1 MPLYRSALDMFKKY
15 QAKYNPTVVS
25 TRFENVQQ
33 IALDRANAGLG
44 MIGTVRDLIRPIL
57 DSYGVTGGIRATYLA
72 FATKLA
78 KHALR
83 QQCDSAVKVAS
94 ALKSYFVN
102 AYDLDPSICD
112 EIIQVV
118 TGWAVAY

>member
-1 MPLYRSALDMFKKY
+1 MPLYKSGLDMFKKY

-25 TRFENVQQ
+25 TRFEDVKNV
-33 IALDRANAGLG
+33 ALDRANEGLG
-44 MIGTVRDLIRPIL
+44 IVGTVKELVRPIL
-57 DSYGVTGGIRATYLA
+57 DEHGITGGQRATYLA

-83 QQCDSAVKVAS
+83 QKGSSATKIAS
-94 ALKSYFVN
+94 NLKSYFVG
-102 AYDLDPSICD
+102 AYDLDPEICD

-118 TGWAVAY
+118 VGWLVAY

>member
-1 MPLYRSALDMFKKY
+1 MFKKY

-83 QQCDSAVKVAS
+83 QQGDSAVKVAS